1 MGSDWKERLQQLER
15 LQPSTDMQDKIGR
28 RTVHSPKI
36 GFRRGRAIS
45 VAGAAL
51 LVGAT
56 LLYFVTGRGETS
68 LATNPR
74 GALGDSSS
82 SSSGLLLTSDAPCQG
97 RGDES
102 TLAEAEAASLPYQI
116 FVPQDALAD
125 TTSMTLWRC
134 PGTGIEMRFT
144 SGIKILLD
152 QNGIKDPAAAWKT
165 LAAHDAVDTS
175 VDTVL
180 GQPAAVID
188 PAKSPGG
195 QALGSVTFVDN
206 NTWIVV
212 VGTGKIPVDSLLR
225 VANSLRAD

>member
-1 MGSDWKERLQQLER
+1 MMGRKN
-15 LQPSTDMQDKIGR
+15 
-28 RTVHSPKI
+28 
-36 GFRRGRAIS
+36 RAAA
-45 VAGAAL
+45 AGL
-51 LVGAT
+51 IVGAV
-56 LLYFVTGRGETS
+56 LLAAS
-68 LATNPR
+68 LATRSADRP
-74 GALGDSSS
+74 GAQVRQIG
-82 SSSGLLLTSDAPCQG
+82 SGLLLTSDAPCQG

-225 VANSLRAD
+225 VANSLVGN